1 MNYFSKEIKE
11 IAKTL
16 IIESLGSFDNQIK
29 IAEEIGGICYEMLK
43 SNVERNVFD
52 IDSDIIKHVDLTI
65 KRDTPNYEITAS
77 INSLDSNGTIGVV
90 ISIPL
95 RYRLIDNEKAMTNK
109 ISDILSHELMHGNIF
124 LKRFENKVEINDAPE
139 YYGNLLRILENEDQ
153 ENDLYQIAFAL
164 YSTYYHEVQA
174 FTSQTAKSIKDIY
187 GGKLTYSN
195 DEIKN
200 GIMQSEG
207 YMIYSNIING
217 RVKDIIDYEDLVIET
232 YILPRLNDYG
242 VRFNV
247 EELRASLCKA
257 VNVAKKALHKIFK
270 NAMLLKIEPRVRF

>member
-52 IDSDIIKHVDLTI
+52 IDSDVIKHVDLTI
-65 KRDTPNYEITAS
+65 KCDTPNYEITAS

-95 RYRLIDNEKAMTNK
+95 RYRLIGNEKAMTNK

-217 RVKDIIDYEDLVIET
+217 KVKDIIDYEDLVIET

-242 VRFNV
+242 VSFNV

>member
-29 IAEEIGGICYEMLK
+29 IAEEIGGMCYEMLK

-52 IDSDIIKHVDLTI
+52 IDNDVIKHVDLTI

-95 RYRLIDNEKAMTNK
+95 RYRLIDNENAMTNK
-109 ISDILSHELMHGNIF
+109 ISNILSHELMHGNIF